1 MPTTALHIIDSLTA
15 FGIAGSTGYSL
26 ELAFVA
32 NEAIS
37 RVNYCQ
43 PAYTLTRL
51 YVSLSA
57 LFSQLFVGF
66 SCCFVQPCVSLD
78 AASIITLDFKPID
91 KNMNDYHGCLCRC
104 SYDAAKRFYSYF
116 SSPSYNM

>member
-1 MPTTALHIIDSLTA
+1 VPRKAIFIASLYIFILLFMPTTALHIIHSLTA

-51 YVSLSA
+51 CVSLSA
-57 LFSQLFVGF
+57 LLSQLFVGF

-78 AASIITLDFKPID
+78 AASIITLDQTNRQKT
-91 KNMNDYHGCLCRC
+91 
-104 SYDAAKRFYSYF
+104 
-116 SSPSYNM
+116 